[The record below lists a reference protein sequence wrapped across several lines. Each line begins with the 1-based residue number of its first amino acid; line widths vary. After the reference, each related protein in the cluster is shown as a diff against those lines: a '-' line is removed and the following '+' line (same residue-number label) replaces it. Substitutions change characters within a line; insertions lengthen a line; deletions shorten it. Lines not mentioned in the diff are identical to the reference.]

1 MRKIIDSSSN
11 QRFLSGRVTV
21 FFGDITLANVDV
33 IVNAANAWL
42 LPGGGVD
49 GAIHR
54 AAGPELAETTKVLGG
69 LKTSQVIITPGF
81 NLKAKYVMHALGPIW
96 NKQETEERLSQELV
110 NTYQNIFRTTKKKK
124 FKTVAIPNISTGA
137 YGFPKELAAK
147 LVVKATHEFLRKNSD
162 IQNISFYCFDEMN
175 FELYKIYFQ
184 KIVLKD

>member
-1 MRKIIDSSSN
+1 MKNNHQS
-11 QRFLSGRVTV
+11 FLQDRIRVIQ
-21 FFGDITLANVDV
+21 GDITAAEVDV

-54 AAGPELAETTKVLGG
+54 AAGPELANATKVLGG
-69 LKTSQVIITPGF
+69 LKTSQVVITPGF
-81 NLKAKYVMHALGPIW
+81 NLKAKYVLHALGPIW
-96 NKQETEERLSQELV
+96 NNHETEERHSQDLIK
-110 NTYQNIFRTTKKKK
+110 TYQNIFQTVNEKK

-137 YGFPKELAAK
+137 YGFPKDLAAK
-147 LVVKATHEFLRKNSD
+147 LVVKATYEFLRKKSD
-162 IQNISFYCFDEMN
+162 IQNISFYCFDELN

>member
-1 MRKIIDSSSN
+1 MKNTHQSFFQDRI
-11 QRFLSGRVTV
+11 RVIQ
-21 FFGDITLANVDV
+21 GDITAAEVDV

-54 AAGPELAETTKVLGG
+54 AAGPELAETTKVLGE

-96 NKQETEERLSQELV
+96 NNNETNERLSQDLV
-110 NTYQNIFRTTKKKK
+110 NTYQNIFQTVNEKK

-137 YGFPKELAAK
+137 YGFPKDLAAK
-147 LVVKATHEFLRKNSD
+147 IVVKTTQEFLRTNSD
-162 IQNISFYCFDEMN
+162 IKNISFYCFDEPN
-175 FELYKIYFQ
+175 FSLYMIYFQ
-184 KIVLKD
+184 DIALKD